1 MKGGDRATLL
11 TWHSVGGGVEVLGNA
26 LALLRGREVHIRR
39 VVYLVEERFAVD
51 LGALRAQSS
60 GAEVEVLAMPL
71 DDPTRHE
78 IVYALVRDR
87 ILPTIRGCTALHI
100 NVSPGTPAMHAVW
113 LILHAAGALPAGT
126 RLWSSQVDK
135 RTRTTRID
143 PVEFEIRT
151 YLAEIRRIERDRPE
165 RAAYDPE
172 PRSPARRAALDMLR
186 RFARVP
192 GAPLLILGERGTGK
206 TTLVETYLAPLK
218 QRPLVALA
226 CGTLDGADTRMAES
240 ELFGHVKGAFT
251 GADKAREGLVTRAD
265 RGVLLLDE
273 VQDLPKPLQRKLVR
287 LLQDERRRYR
297 PVGADEERE
306 ADVDVVCAS
315 NLPLEKLRKRL
326 DADLFDRISLLTVH
340 VPPLRDCR
348 EDLPDDYRCVWRSQ
362 RRDRS
367 QPDEAPTTR
376 PLLEALLSAPLG
388 GNLRDLQRLALLV
401 MAYWPELGAAAVTPA
416 LEAWQGRAGAPPQL
430 DAGMGEGTRTARI
443 VAFRRRLALW
453 AKEQWGTWEQAAR
466 ALACDEATLRKDAT
480 RRGRSTRGSAPG
492 RGGCR

>member
-1 MKGGDRATLL
+1 MRDRATLL
-11 TWHSVGGGVEVLGNA
+11 SWHSVGGGVEVLGNA
-26 LALLRGREVHIRR
+26 LALLREREVHIRR
-39 VVYLVEERFAVD
+39 VVYLVEERFTID
-51 LGALRAQSS
+51 PDSLHAQA
-60 GAEVEVLAMPL
+60 GRAEVEVLPMPL
-71 DDPTRHE
+71 EDPTRHE
-78 IVYALVRDR
+78 IVYSLVRD
-87 ILPTIRGCTALHI
+87 LVLAKVRGCTALHI

-113 LILHAAGALPAGT
+113 LILHAAGAFPAGT

-135 RTRTTRID
+135 RSRTTRID

-218 QRPLVALA
+218 QRSLVALA
-226 CGTLDGADTRMAES
+226 CGTLDGADARMAES

-251 GADKAREGLVTRAD
+251 GADRAREGLVAGAD
-265 RGVLLLDE
+265 KGVLLLDE

-315 NLPLEKLRKRL
+315 NLPLEMLRKKL

-340 VPPLRDCR
+340 VPPLRECR
-348 EDLPDDYRCVWRSQ
+348 EDLPDDYRRVWRSL

-367 QPDEAPTTR
+367 QPDEAPTPR
-376 PLLEALLSAPLG
+376 PLLEALLSAPLA
-388 GNLRDLQRLALLV
+388 GNLRDLQRIALLV
-401 MAYWPELGAAAVTPA
+401 MAYWPELGEAAITPA
-416 LEAWQGRAGAPPQL
+416 LAAWRDRADAPPRL
-430 DAGMGEGTRTARI
+430 DTDMGEGTRTARVI
-443 VAFRRRLALW
+443 AFRRRLAIW
-453 AKEQWGTWEQAAR
+453 AKERWKTWEQAAR

-480 RRGRSTRGSAPG
+480 RRGRSARSVTPRPRRSG
-492 RGGCR
+492 